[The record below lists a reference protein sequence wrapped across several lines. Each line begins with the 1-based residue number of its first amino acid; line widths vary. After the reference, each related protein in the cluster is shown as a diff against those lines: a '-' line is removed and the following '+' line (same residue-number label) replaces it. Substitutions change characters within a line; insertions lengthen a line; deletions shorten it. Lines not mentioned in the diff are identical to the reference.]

1 MLPSL
6 PPRPSTTRGV
16 WPASGAR
23 WRSGRTSIDRLCH
36 DARSE
41 IRRQSARFFGVST
54 MSGVTSTRPTAMI
67 VVTGPPASGKTTIA
81 TALWQ
86 RLRVPLI
93 AKDPIK

>member
-1 MLPSL
+1 
-6 PPRPSTTRGV
+6 
-16 WPASGAR
+16 
-23 WRSGRTSIDRLCH
+23 
-36 DARSE
+36 
-41 IRRQSARFFGVST
+41 